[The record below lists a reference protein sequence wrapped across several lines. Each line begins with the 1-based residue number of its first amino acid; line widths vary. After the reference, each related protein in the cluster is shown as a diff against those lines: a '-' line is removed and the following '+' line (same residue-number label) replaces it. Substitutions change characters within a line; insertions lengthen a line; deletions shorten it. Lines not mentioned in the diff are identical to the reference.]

1 MAGGAGSSR
10 GGATL
15 DWPGAR
21 GAQRAGPQVS
31 GRRVGAKSRAGCYCG
46 AGEVP
51 ELAGVVRMGRPVA
64 TGAER

>member
-1 MAGGAGSSR
+1 M
-10 GGATL
+10 L

-31 GRRVGAKSRAGCYCG
+31 GRGVGAKSRARCYRLPW
-46 AGEVP
+46 EVR
-51 ELAGVVRMGRPVA
+51 ELAGVVRMGRPGA

>member
-1 MAGGAGSSR
+1 MEFQYGAL
-10 GGATL
+10 L

-31 GRRVGAKSRAGCYCG
+31 GRGVGAKSRARCYRLPW
-46 AGEVP
+46 EVR
-51 ELAGVVRMGRPVA
+51 ELAGVVRMGRPGA